1 MIDSTTVFTYIMAT
15 TNCYSHLGPI
25 ADDSILGLS
34 TLFQKDPREEKANL
48 TIGIFLDETGKLP
61 LMKAVEIARNRL
73 MDRREPHGYKPIT
86 GYPLF
91 NQRIQELVFGTESEA
106 VQSKRIFTAQGLGG
120 TGSLHVGARFAQLS
134 LGAKKGV
141 ASAPTWANHL
151 MILKQAGYEV
161 SQYPYFDPKTK
172 GVDFA
177 AMESYLKTLDP
188 MTVVVL
194 HACCHN
200 PTGADLTKEE
210 WQKVLEIVQERRLYP
225 LLDIAYQGFGFGVD
239 EDAYAPRLFAEAGI
253 PFMVASSCSKNFGL
267 YGERVG
273 AIHFVTEDAHQAD
286 LVRMNLAPQI
296 RGEYSNPPAFGA
308 QVVAEILTDPELRQI
323 WFDEVDGMRTRIRGM
338 RELFAEKGREAGLDL
353 DFATRQNGMFSF
365 TGLTGEQMDLLMKDW
380 GVYGVRNGRFCMAGL
395 NNRNVDLVVRAIKAV
410 S

>member
-1 MIDSTTVFTYIMAT
+1 MSTS
-15 TNCYSHLGPI
+15 NCYSHLVPV

-34 TLFQKDPREEKANL
+34 TLYQKDPREEKANL

-73 MDRREPHGYKPIT
+73 MARRAPHGYSPIT
-86 GYPLF
+86 GLPLF
-91 NQRIQELVFGTESEA
+91 NQRIQELVFGATSEA
-106 VQSKRIFTAQGLGG
+106 VQSKRIYTAQALGG
-120 TGSLHVGARFAQLS
+120 TGALHVGARFAHLS
-134 LGAKKGV
+134 LGAQVGT
-141 ASAPTWANHL
+141 ASSPTWANHL
-151 MILKQAGYEV
+151 MILNQAGYKV
-161 SQYPYFDPKTK
+161 SQYPYFDPSTK
-172 GVDFA
+172 GVDFE
-177 AMESYLKTLDP
+177 AMASYLKTLEP
-188 MTVVVL
+188 MTVVIL

-200 PTGADLTKEE
+200 PTGADLSKEE
-210 WQKVLEIVQERRLYP
+210 WQQVLEIVRERNLYP

-239 EDAYAPRLFAEAGI
+239 EDAYAPRLFVDAGI

-273 AIHFVTEDAHQAD
+273 AIHFVTGNAQEAD

-296 RGEYSNPPAFGA
+296 RGEYSNPPAFGG
-308 QVVAEILTDPELRQI
+308 QVVAEILSDPELRQI
-323 WFDEVDGMRTRIRGM
+323 WLDEVNGMRSRIRRM
-338 RELFAEKGREAGLDL
+338 RELFAQKGQEAGLDL
-353 DFATRQNGMFSF
+353 SFAIRQNGMFSF

-395 NNRNVDLVVRAIKAV
+395 NDHNVDLVVRAIKGV